1 MRTRRNVIGSL
12 AGAAAAMTLGPPI
25 ARAVGDPLARLLEGS
40 RALIMRHALAPGV
53 GDPPGFR
60 LDECATQRNLNGT
73 GRAQARALGRR
84 LATLG
89 VREPR
94 ILSSRWCRA
103 RETAELLGLGPV
115 EPFPPLDSFFERPGE
130 RDPSTAALRAFLAGL
145 PQTGRPVI
153 MVTHQ
158 VNITAL
164 TGVYPGSGEALVLR
178 LVPGAGPEVEAR
190 VPVEA

>member
-1 MRTRRNVIGSL
+1 MAAVALGPTSAL
-12 AGAAAAMTLGPPI
+12 AAA
-25 ARAVGDPLARLLEGS
+25 DPLARLLDGS
-40 RALIMRHALAPGV
+40 RALILRHALAPGV

-60 LDECATQRNLNGT
+60 LDDCATQRNLNDA

-84 LATLG
+84 LAAVGL
-89 VREPR
+89 RDPR

-103 RETAELLGLGPV
+103 RETADLLGLGPV

-130 RDPSTAALRAFLAGL
+130 RDPSVAALRAFLAGL
-145 PQTGRPVI
+145 PPTGRPVI

-178 LVPGAGPEVEAR
+178 LVPGASPEVEAR